1 MRKFIENSKY
11 VIIVS
16 ALFILI
22 GIGSMIFRGGL
33 NFGIDFRG
41 GTQVVIDFGKEFDSA
56 EAVEIAK
63 KYSDSAVVNT
73 LEKTQLEIKSKQMGS
88 ENVSAMFNE
97 IKEAYDLGDE
107 ALVSEDEIGASV
119 GKELTRNSLI
129 SLGIAIIGML
139 IYVAIR
145 FEFDFGVA
153 AIVALVHD
161 VLITIAVFAIFNIPI
176 NTPFIASVLIIVG
189 YSINDTIV
197 VFDRIRENIKKMR
210 SSSPEEVANISI
222 SQTLARS
229 INTSITTLITIVALY
244 IFVPTVRDFAFPLI
258 VCIVSGAYSSIF
270 VASPVWCAIKN
281 KKRAKKIKTA

>member
-11 VIIVS
+11 VIVVS

-33 NFGIDFRG
+33 NFGIDFKG
-41 GTQVVIDFGKEFDSA
+41 GTQVVIEFGKEFDSTQA
-56 EAVEIAK
+56 EEIIK
-63 KYSDSAVVNT
+63 KYSNSAVVNT

-88 ENVSAMFNE
+88 ENVSAMFDE
-97 IKEAYDLGDE
+97 IKEAYGLEDN

-119 GKELTRNSLI
+119 GKELTKNSIMALAV
-129 SLGIAIIGML
+129 AIIGML

-161 VLITIAVFAIFNIPI
+161 VLITIAVFAIFDIPI

-197 VFDRIRENIKKMR
+197 VFDRIRENLKKMR
-210 SSSPEEVANISI
+210 GSSPMEVANVSI

-244 IFVPTVRDFAFPLI
+244 IFVPTVRAFAFPLI

-281 KKRAKKIKTA
+281 RKKAKKVKVA

>member
-11 VIIVS
+11 AIIISAIVIL
-16 ALFILI
+16 A

-33 NFGIDFRG
+33 NFGIDFKG
-41 GTQVVIDFGKEFDSA
+41 GTQVVIDFGGEFDSTQA
-56 EAVEIAK
+56 IEIAN
-63 KYSDSAVVNT
+63 KYADGAVINA
-73 LEKTQLEIKSKQMGS
+73 LEKTQLEIKAKQMGS

-97 IKEAYDLGDE
+97 IKEAYSLGDD

-119 GKELTRNSLI
+119 GRELTRNSLMA
-129 SLGIAIIGML
+129 LAIAVIGML

-145 FEFDFGVA
+145 FEFDFGIA

-161 VLITIAVFAIFNIPI
+161 ILITIAVFAIFNISI

-197 VFDRIRENIKKMR
+197 VFDRIRENLKKMR
-210 SSSPEEVANISI
+210 GSSPEEVANKSI

-229 INTSITTLITIVALY
+229 INTSITTLITIVALF

-281 KKRAKKIKTA
+281 RKKAKKVKAD